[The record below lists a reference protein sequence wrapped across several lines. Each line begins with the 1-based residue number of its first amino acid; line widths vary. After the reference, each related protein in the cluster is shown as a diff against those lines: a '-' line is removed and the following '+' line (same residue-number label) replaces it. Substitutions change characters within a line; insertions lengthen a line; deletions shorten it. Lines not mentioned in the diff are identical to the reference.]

1 MWSDPPR
8 TTRKGRDM
16 ALRDRRGPFGD
27 APADAPDDVHARIY
41 ESILEHRL
49 PPGTKLPEEK
59 LAAIFGVSR
68 ARIRK
73 VIAQLEHEH
82 IVEVILNRGAFVA
95 QPSVEESQ
103 HTLEARRVIE
113 PAIVQTLAERRR
125 PSDVTALRR
134 HIAEEYAA
142 IEQQDK
148 PTIVRLSV
156 EFHNVAAELAGNTHL
171 ARTVRELAVL
181 TSLII
186 LLYDAPT
193 VSACLPDDHVLLTD
207 AIERGDGAAA
217 AEIMLRHLKD
227 VESSLVFDKSEG
239 TVDLTQIFS

>member
-1 MWSDPPR
+1 MSPR
-8 TTRKGRDM
+8 LSHGTLDSAGGDM
-16 ALRDRRGPFGD
+16 
-27 APADAPDDVHARIY
+27 PDDVYQRIY
-41 ESILEHRL
+41 DSILEHRL
-49 PPGTKLPEEK
+49 SPGTKLPEEK

-73 VIAQLEHEH
+73 VLAQLEHEH
-82 IVEVILNRGAFVA
+82 IVEVFHNRGAFVS

-113 PAIVQTLAERRR
+113 PAIVQTLAELHR
-125 PSDVTALRR
+125 PADVAALRQ
-134 HIAEEYAA
+134 HIASEYAA
-142 IEQQDK
+142 IEQNDK

-156 EFHNVAAELAGNTHL
+156 EFHNVAAELAGNTLL
-171 ARTVRELAVL
+171 ARTVRELTVL

-193 VSACLPDDHVLLTD
+193 ASACLPDDHVLLAD
-207 AIERGDGAAA
+207 AIERGDSTGA

-227 VESSLVFDKSEG
+227 VETSLVFEKSE
-239 TVDLTQIFS
+239 TDVDLNKIFG